1 MRLINT
7 STLEF
12 AWFPKTPPPYAIL
25 SHTWGPDEVTFADFT
40 NLSTRATRSGFTKIK
55 QTCEK
60 ALKDG
65 FSYAWIDTCC
75 INKES
80 SSELSEAINSMF
92 RWYRDAAICYA
103 YLEDAS
109 ERYIRLPIRNSSV
122 IEHCRWFTR
131 GWTLQELLA
140 PKEIVFFG
148 AKWTPVG
155 RKTELKKILEQITGI
170 PCAILIGS
178 MQLDQTS
185 VANRMNWAAKRET
198 TREEDIAYCLM
209 GIFDV
214 NMPMI
219 YGEGRNAFIRLQEEI
234 LKQTE
239 DDSLFAWRA
248 SEESASEAPYRGL
261 FASSPKE
268 FASEA
273 TITPF
278 FTSMAGASALLGNGR
293 ISLSCALYQDGFIG
307 LKCFQGTELSTV
319 VGFQAISTGSNHF
332 VRSNPSQLVLKPH
345 QYPIAFQTVVFDKF
359 VEMREPRSLS
369 DIYQHNELT
378 LALPPE
384 ISLVAVD
391 PKEYTGFQKTMR
403 LPITHLIGK
412 KVAFHMEVSRQASGA
427 DVFQEIGRSDKGTS
441 VLLVLWVE
449 QRSIRSFTFYFDL
462 LAVNAGDAESKFIDA
477 ERPPEALDTKEAAIA
492 WSTICATGSRTRVG
506 GHQTFSLQLSM
517 STNADIKNKAEDVRK
532 ERERAERERERKW
545 EWEWEL
551 TRRLGREMAKQA
563 RERAE
568 RESERAER
576 ERERL
581 QREKRRERLRERES
595 SRER

>member
-12 AWFPKTPPPYAIL
+12 IWFPKAPPPYAIL
-25 SHTWGPDEVTFADFT
+25 SHTWGTDEVTFADFT
-40 NLSTRATRSGFTKIK
+40 NLSMRATKSGFAKIK
-55 QTCEK
+55 LACEQ

-109 ERYIRLPIRNSSV
+109 EDIQLPITSPSS
-122 IEHCRWFTR
+122 ISHCRWFTR

-148 AKWTPVG
+148 AKWTTIG
-155 RKTELKKILEQITGI
+155 RKTELKDILEQITGI
-170 PCAILIGS
+170 PCVILTGD
-178 MQLDQTS
+178 MRLDQTS

-219 YGEGRNAFIRLQEEI
+219 YGEGRNAFTRLQEEI
-234 LKQTE
+234 LKQTQ

-268 FASEA
+268 FASEV
-273 TITPF
+273 TTTPF
-278 FTSMAGASALLGNGR
+278 FTSMAGASTLLGNGR
-293 ISLSCALYQDGFIG
+293 ISLSCALYQNGFIG

-319 VGFQAISTGSNHF
+319 VGIQVISTGINHF

-369 DIYQHNELT
+369 DIYQNNELF
-378 LALPPE
+378 LALPLE
-384 ISLVAVD
+384 IRFVAVY

-403 LPITHLIGK
+403 LPITHLVGK
-412 KVAFHMEVSRQASGA
+412 KVAFHMEIDREVSGA
-427 DVFQEIGRSDKGTS
+427 DVFQEIGWSDRGTA

-449 QRSIRSFTFYFDL
+449 QLSTRSFAYYFDL
-462 LAVNAGDAESKFIDA
+462 MAINAGDAEPEFTEA
-477 ERPPEALDTKEAAIA
+477 ERPQEALREKETAIA
-492 WSTICATGSRTRVG
+492 WSTICATGTQTIVS
-506 GHQTFSLQLSM
+506 GHQIFSLQLSVA
-517 STNADIKNKAEDVRK
+517 TNADIKHRAVDARK
-532 ERERAERERERKW
+532 EMEEAEKERERER
-545 EWEWEL
+545 EE
-551 TRRLGREMAKQA
+551 AKRQRDAENA
-563 RERAE
+563 REFNKGVRQIVAILVAPILGFAF
-568 RESERAER
+568 SIVLGIVLSKYA
-576 ERERL
+576 
-581 QREKRRERLRERES
+581 
-595 SRER
+595 

>member
-1 MRLINT
+1 MRLIDT
-7 STLEF
+7 GTLEF
-12 AWFPKTPPPYAIL
+12 TWFPKTPPPYAIL

-40 NLSTRATRSGFTKIK
+40 NLSTRATKSGFTKIK
-55 QTCEK
+55 QTCEQ

-65 FSYAWIDTCC
+65 FSFAWIDTCC

-109 ERYIRLPIRNSSV
+109 EKIKLPITSSSS
-122 IEHCRWFTR
+122 ISHCRWFTR

-148 AKWTPVG
+148 AKWTTIG
-155 RKTELKKILEQITGI
+155 RKTELKEILEQITGI
-170 PCAILIGS
+170 PCTILTGN
-178 MQLDQTS
+178 MRLDQSS

-214 NMPMI
+214 NMPML

-234 LKQTE
+234 LKQTQ

-248 SEESASEAPYRGL
+248 SEESACEAPYRGL

-268 FASEA
+268 FASEV
-273 TITPF
+273 TTTPF
-278 FTSMAGASALLGNGR
+278 FTSMAGESTLLGNGR

-319 VGFQAISTGSNHF
+319 VGIQAISTGINHF

-359 VEMREPRSLS
+359 VEMREPRLLS
-369 DIYQHNELT
+369 DIYQHNELF

-384 ISLVAVD
+384 IRFVGVY
-391 PKEYTGFQKTMR
+391 PKEYTGFQKTMK
-403 LPITHLIGK
+403 LPVTHLVGK
-412 KVAFHMEVSRQASGA
+412 KVAFYMEVDRQVSGA
-427 DVFQEIGRSDKGTS
+427 DVFREIGWSDKDTA

-449 QRSIRSFTFYFDL
+449 QLSTKSFTFYFDL
-462 LAVNAGDAESKFIDA
+462 LAVNAGDVESEFIDA
-477 ERPPEALDTKEAAIA
+477 ERPPEALDAKETAIA
-492 WSTICATGSRTRVG
+492 WSTISATGSHTIMG
-506 GHQTFSLQLSM
+506 GHQIFSFQLSV
-517 STNADIKNKAEDVRK
+517 SANADVKNLAIDVQKEMKRAEM
-532 ERERAERERERKW
+532 EREMEMERE
-545 EWEWEL
+545 
-551 TRRLGREMAKQA
+551 GR
-563 RERAE
+563 
-568 RESERAER
+568 
-576 ERERL
+576 
-581 QREKRRERLRERES
+581 REKGKGRGRGRGRGRGWG
-595 SRER
+595 

>member
-7 STLEF
+7 GTLELT
-12 AWFPKTPPPYAIL
+12 WFPKTPPPYAIL
-25 SHTWGPDEVTFADFT
+25 SHTWGPDEATFADFA
-40 NLSTRATRSGFTKIK
+40 NLSTRATKSGFIKIE

-65 FSYAWIDTCC
+65 FSYLWIDTCC

-109 ERYIRLPIRNSSV
+109 ENIQLPVTSSSS
-122 IEHCRWFTR
+122 IKHCRWFTR

-148 AKWTPVG
+148 AKWTAIG
-155 RKTELKKILEQITGI
+155 RKTDLREILEQITGI
-170 PCAILIGS
+170 PCKILTGD
-178 MQLDQTS
+178 MRLDQTS

-219 YGEGRNAFIRLQEEI
+219 YGEGKNAFTRLQDEI
-234 LKQTE
+234 LKQTQ

-268 FASEA
+268 FASEM
-273 TITPF
+273 TTTPF
-278 FTSMAGASALLGNGR
+278 FTSMAGASTLLGNGR

-319 VGFQAISTGSNHF
+319 VGIQAINTGNNHF
-332 VRSNPSQLVLKPH
+332 VRSNPSQLVLKSH
-345 QYPIAFQTVVFDKF
+345 QYPVAFQTVVFDKF
-359 VEMREPRSLS
+359 VEMREPRLLS
-369 DIYQHNELT
+369 DIYQHNEFT

-384 ISLVAVD
+384 ISLLAVY
-391 PKEYTGFQKTMR
+391 PKEYAGFQDTMR
-403 LPITHLIGK
+403 LPITHLVGK
-412 KVAFHMEVSRQASGA
+412 KVAFHMEVDRTISGV
-427 DVFQEIGRSDKGTS
+427 DVFQKIGRSDKGTA
-441 VLLVLWVE
+441 VLLVLWAE
-449 QRSIRSFTFYFDL
+449 QLSTSSFTFYFDL
-462 LAVNAGDAESKFIDA
+462 LAVKAGDAD
-477 ERPPEALDTKEAAIA
+477 
-492 WSTICATGSRTRVG
+492 
-506 GHQTFSLQLSM
+506 
-517 STNADIKNKAEDVRK
+517 
-532 ERERAERERERKW
+532 ERA
-545 EWEWEL
+545 
-551 TRRLGREMAKQA
+551 
-563 RERAE
+563 
-568 RESERAER
+568 SII
-576 ERERL
+576 
-581 QREKRRERLRERES
+581 
-595 SRER
+595 